1 MPPLNAAGP
10 VGARPRDA
18 DPGVVVR
25 ARRTDAPTDPAREAT
40 LHPLPHGADP
50 TRELA
55 HVGLRVTAWAAA
67 ARDPGGPLWL
77 DCAVVAM
84 PATPQGAPPTVPHA
98 EGLVMEPGEAATPV
112 QRVSALV
119 VVQRAELGGAI
130 LLTRYSAR
138 TRRPGHWGLPG
149 GGVEPGEDPVDAA
162 RRECWEE
169 TGHHVEPGALLGV
182 TTDHFVGRAPH
193 GRLEDFHAIHLVY
206 AGRCAQVR
214 EPVVHDAE
222 GSTDGAA
229 WVPSAELSTP
239 CGLPLTPMA
248 RRHLALAG
256 IAIPG
261 R

>member
-1 MPPLNAAGP
+1 MT
-10 VGARPRDA
+10 RDA
-18 DPGVVVR
+18 SAVVVR
-25 ARRTDAPTDPAREAT
+25 ARRTGARTDPPRDAT

-55 HVGLRVTAWAAA
+55 RAGLRVTGWSAA
-67 ARDPGGPLWL
+67 ARDPGGHLWL
-77 DCAVVAM
+77 DCAVVVGP
-84 PATPQGAPPTVPHA
+84 PAPGAPSPPVPHA
-98 EGLVMEPGEAATPV
+98 EGLVIGPDEAATPV

-119 VVQRAELGGAI
+119 VVRVDGAI

-149 GGVEPGEDPVDAA
+149 GGVDPGEDPGAAA

-169 TGHHVEPGALLGV
+169 TGHRVEPGALLGV
-182 TTDHFVGRAPH
+182 TTDHFVGRAPY

-206 AGRCAQVR
+206 AARCAAVH
-214 EPVVHDAE
+214 EPVVHDAD

-229 WVPSAELSTP
+229 WVPSAELSA
-239 CGLPLTPMA
+239 LPLTPMA

-256 IAIPG
+256 IAIPE